1 MSSNS
6 ELLPRPS
13 PRSSLPVA
21 LIFCC
26 SAPAAALLASNQH
39 KFPRD
44 RVTEE
49 NIFLM
54 LCRLDAHHIC
64 FCFYTSS

>member
-1 MSSNS
+1 
-6 ELLPRPS
+6 
-13 PRSSLPVA
+13 VA